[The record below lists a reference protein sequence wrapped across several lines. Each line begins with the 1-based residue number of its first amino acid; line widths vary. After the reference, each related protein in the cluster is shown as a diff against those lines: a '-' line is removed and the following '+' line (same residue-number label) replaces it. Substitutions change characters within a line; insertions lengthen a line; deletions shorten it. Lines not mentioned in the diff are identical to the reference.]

1 MVRYSL
7 FIYFCF
13 CCCLVFILLS
23 VLSASCGLMSD
34 INLSKISVV
43 IVSNSSSVF
52 FLSSGILIM
61 QILCILQLSHISILF
76 SSLDS
81 LCFSVLEVIII
92 KKNP

>member
-34 INLSKISVV
+34 INLSKISV